1 MVKFHSSSLKFVL
14 VLVML
19 VLVMGIAATPLAA
32 VSPLVVP
39 EITTVTLD
47 WTPPANQAQSATA
60 VPSVKEVANYNP
72 LTGLPLRDAST
83 ANLRPVAIMINNIK
97 IATPQAGIGSA
108 DLLYELEVEGSIT
121 RMMAVFANPA
131 SVPEIGSIRSLRHDF
146 IDLAGAFDAI
156 VVHFGGSTVAYSQ
169 VAAQGTSHVDSS
181 NAGSA
186 YWRDLRWRKTRGYEH
201 SVKTNGP
208 KLVRAINQLK
218 LRNTNN
224 NSNRAW
230 FLFQPGMDV
239 VPATGP
245 AAVSVQ
251 APFSNYNTATFT
263 YDAATKT
270 YKKGQ
275 FKALQIDISTGKAL
289 RFTNVLL
296 LKTSVTSYDGSKL
309 REYDLSAGT
318 GYYLSGG
325 QYEAIN
331 WSKGGTNDPW
341 FFTRADGS
349 ELVLNRGKTYIGVS
363 SNTRGVTFK

>member
-1 MVKFHSSSLKFVL
+1 MVKYRSLLSRFVL
-14 VLVML
+14 VSVML
-19 VLVMGIAATPLAA
+19 VLVLGLVAATPAA
-32 VSPLVVP
+32 PQ
-39 EITTVTLD
+39 TKTVTLD
-47 WTPPANQAQSATA
+47 WNRPVSQVQSSAA
-60 VPSVKEVANYNP
+60 FPSVKEVANYNP
-72 LTGLPLRDAST
+72 LTGLALRDVST

-108 DLLYELEVEGSIT
+108 DLIYELEVEGSIT

-186 YWRDLRWRKTRGYEH
+186 YWRDSKWRKTRGYEH
-201 SVKTNGP
+201 SVKTNGA
-208 KLVRAINQLK
+208 KLVKAINQLK
-218 LRNTNN
+218 LRAANS

-230 FLFQPGMDV
+230 FLFQPGIDV
-239 VPATGP
+239 VPASG
-245 AAVSVQ
+245 ASAISVQ
-251 APFSNYNTATFT
+251 APFSNYNNATFS
-263 YDAATKT
+263 YDAATKS

-275 FKALQIDISTGKAL
+275 FKALQIDVSTGKAL

-296 LKTSVTSYDGSKL
+296 LKASVTSYGGSKL
-309 REYDLSAGT
+309 REYDLTSGT

-325 QYEAIN
+325 KYETIN

-363 SNTRGVTFK
+363 SKTKSVSFK